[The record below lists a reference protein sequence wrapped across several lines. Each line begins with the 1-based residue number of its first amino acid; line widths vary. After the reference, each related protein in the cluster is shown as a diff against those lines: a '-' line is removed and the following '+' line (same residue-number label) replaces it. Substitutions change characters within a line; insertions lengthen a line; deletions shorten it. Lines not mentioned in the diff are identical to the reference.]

1 MNSILDKIKNN
12 SPKLSEL
19 VMDAIINA
27 IIDGNIKINEE
38 LLPERELAAILG
50 VGRGSLRESLAI
62 LEFLGIIET
71 KGNRKVVVK
80 GTDSIEKA
88 ISIIRLSK
96 NTDSI
101 VDFIEFRRV
110 IETAIVK
117 LACERATDEDIR
129 LIKSSVDRLEEDP
142 NDFIADSEF
151 HINLAKASHNPI
163 FAAVLDFVN
172 SMMMDLRSRFYT
184 VKDYHMKTVTE
195 HRNILK
201 AIENKN
207 ADQAVEQINTHLNNI
222 EQFSKEIEL

>member
-1 MNSILDKIKNN
+1 
-12 SPKLSEL
+12 
-19 VMDAIINA
+19 MDAIINA